1 MFNLVFANN
10 IILLYLFLLF
20 FNFFLIFLII
30 DLYFLT
36 AAVIM
41 EIFIVIEELAMP
53 TGIPIKETRA
63 EMETHQFNA

>member
-1 MFNLVFANN
+1 M
-10 IILLYLFLLF
+10 
-20 FNFFLIFLII
+20 II